1 MERSIKRDFQFLS
14 VSTIIVAMLLLSGFW
29 IYYDYRNLQLE
40 SEHLRAR
47 HMADYENVLRYQ
59 VDRVVGDIKYEQ
71 SLTEQ
76 RLRKYIKERT
86 NEACQIAKNLFDQHT
101 GIYDDITLR
110 KIIKDSLRNIRFND
124 GRGYYFVI
132 NINGT
137 EELFPPHPELEGQD
151 LRSEKNDQ
159 GQYVVADMLEIAR
172 SAGEGFYQYTWSK
185 PNTPGVNSPKIAYIK
200 YLPELDWV
208 IGTGEYLDDFTT
220 EIQEELC
227 ARIEQIRFGKENKEY
242 VFVATWDGIAKTFPA
257 KGKNMLQTKDANG
270 VYIVKELIK
279 KAQEGGGFV
288 QYIMPMLDGVQ
299 SKAKLSYA
307 APIPEWQWYV
317 GSGVYIDEID
327 TTIAEHRQ
335 LFRDKVVNHL
345 KIVLLVLICL
355 LIIHYCFSHFISRNI
370 WQQIDIFSKFLRN
383 AIAEPVSMER
393 NILAYKEFREI
404 SGLINGMLKERNAI
418 LETIRL
424 SRDEWVNTF
433 DAIGD
438 CIMLLDG
445 KGTIIRA
452 NKTAA
457 NIHGIAVDSLKGMSF
472 GDLCCLRN
480 PVNATL
486 LDKLPHT
493 REIRNEKLKRTF
505 LASSFPIVSTE
516 GRLAR
521 IIHIAHDITE
531 LKQLEQQLAQSQKLE
546 AIGTL
551 AGGIAHDFNNTLAVI
566 LGYTELAQSARAAG
580 SLVAQYLDQVIQAGT
595 RAKGLVT
602 QILAFS
608 RREKTERV
616 ALQPSSILKETLKL
630 LRSSI
635 PTTITIKQDIDEHS
649 AMILADPTQLHQ
661 IVMNICTNAYQAMET
676 TGGVLSL
683 TLQEKIITREDLG
696 NHPDVQPGVYIE
708 LSFKDNGPGMLPEI
722 QERIFEPFFTTKD
735 TSKGTGMGLAIVH
748 GIVKSYGGFITCNS
762 RLGEGTVFAVYLP
775 TLGEK
780 GVSDS
785 KAQKMSGGG
794 SERILFV
801 DDEEMLADMSQIT
814 LEELGYSVTVCTKS
828 LEALAVF
835 QKQPDAF
842 DLVITD
848 QTMPELT
855 GNDLI
860 RRILQIRPD
869 MPIILC
875 TGYSSQISDENA
887 TSLGIKG
894 FAMKPLTKNDL
905 AALVRKVLDGG
916 DLIS

>member
-1 MERSIKRDFQFLS
+1 
-14 VSTIIVAMLLLSGFW
+14 
-29 IYYDYRNLQLE
+29 
-40 SEHLRAR
+40 
-47 HMADYENVLRYQ
+47 MAEYENVLRYQ
-59 VDRVVGDIKYEQ
+59 VGRVVGDIKYEQ

-76 RLRKYIKERT
+76 RLKKYIQERT
-86 NEACQIAKNLFDQHT
+86 NEACQIAKNLFDQYA
-101 GIYDDITLR
+101 GVYDDITLR
-110 KIIKDSLRNIRFND
+110 KLIKDSLRNIRFND
-124 GRGYYFVI
+124 GRGYYFAI
-132 NINGT
+132 NVNGT

-151 LRSEKNDQ
+151 LRPQKNDQ
-159 GQYVVADMLEIAR
+159 GQFVVADMLEIAR

-185 PNTPGVNSPKIAYIK
+185 PNTPGVNSPKIAFIK

-208 IGTGEYLDDFTT
+208 IGTGEYLDDFTA

-227 ARIEQIRFGKENKEY
+227 TRIEQIRFGKDKKEY

-257 KGKNMLQTKDANG
+257 KGKNMLETKDANG
-270 VYIVKELIK
+270 LYIVKELIK
-279 KAQEGGGFV
+279 KAKEGGGFV

-327 TTIAEHRQ
+327 TTIAENRQ
-335 LFRDKVVNHL
+335 IFKDKVVNHL
-345 KIVLLVLICL
+345 TIVVLVLICL
-355 LIIHYCFSHFISRNI
+355 LIIHFCFSHFISRNV
-370 WQQIDIFSKFLRN
+370 WQQIDIFSKFLKN
-383 AIAEPVSMER
+383 AIAEPVSMQS

-404 SGLINGMLKERNAI
+404 SGLINGMLGERNAI

-438 CIMLLDG
+438 CIMLLDD
-445 KGTIIRA
+445 KGTIVRA
-452 NKTAA
+452 NKTAG
-457 NIHGIAVDSLKGMSF
+457 NIHGVAAKNLIGMPF
-472 GDLCCLRN
+472 GDLCCPDN

-493 REIRNEKLKRTF
+493 GEIKNEKLKRSF

-516 GRLAR
+516 GRLER

-531 LKQLEQQLAQSQKLE
+531 RKKLEQQLTQSQKLE

-551 AGGIAHDFNNTLAVI
+551 AGGIAHDFNNILAAI
-566 LGYTELAQSARAAG
+566 LGYTELAHRASSPE
-580 SLVAQYLDQVIQAGT
+580 SLVAQYLDQVIRAGT
-595 RAKGLVT
+595 RAKGLVK
-602 QILAFS
+602 QILTFS
-608 RREKTERV
+608 RQGKNERL
-616 ALQPSSILKETLKL
+616 ALQPSSIIKETLKL

-635 PTTITIKQDIDEHS
+635 PTTITIRQDIDENS

-661 IVMNICTNAYQAMET
+661 IIMNICTNAYQAMED

-683 TLQEKIITREDLG
+683 SLQEKFLTRDDVN

-762 RLGEGTVFAVYLP
+762 RLDEGTVFTVYLP
-775 TLGEK
+775 TLAEK
-780 GVSDS
+780 GVCES

-801 DDEEMLADMSQIT
+801 DDEKMLADIGQII

-828 LEALAVF
+828 LDALAVF

-855 GNDLI
+855 GNDLV
-860 RRILQIRPD
+860 RRLLQIRPD
-869 MPIILC
+869 IPIILC
-875 TGYSSQISDENA
+875 TGYSSQISGEKA

-894 FAMKPLTKNDL
+894 FAMKPLAKNDL
-905 AALVRKVLDGG
+905 AALIRKVLDGG
-916 DLIS
+916 DLVS